1 MTRQDA
7 AALAEPARSRV
18 RVPPPRDTRDDTSS
32 AAEPATGSAKT
43 AERSE
48 GGMSEEER
56 RELRALVQRRLGGR
70 TVRDFLGDL
79 DRLEADLMATR
90 GEDWH

>member
-7 AALAEPARSRV
+7 AALTEPARPRV
-18 RVPPPRDTRDDTSS
+18 QVPPPRDAREDASP
-32 AAEPATGSAKT
+32 AAEPVTG
-43 AERSE
+43 AERTE
-48 GGMSEEER
+48 GEMNEEER

-70 TVRDFLGDL
+70 TVRDFLADL
-79 DRLEADLMATR
+79 DRLESGLLATR

>member
-18 RVPPPRDTRDDTSS
+18 RVPPPRDARDDTSS

-56 RELRALVQRRLGGR
+56 RELRALVQRRLGDAR
-70 TVRDFLGDL
+70 C
-79 DRLEADLMATR
+79 ATSSATSTAWR
-90 GEDWH
+90 PT